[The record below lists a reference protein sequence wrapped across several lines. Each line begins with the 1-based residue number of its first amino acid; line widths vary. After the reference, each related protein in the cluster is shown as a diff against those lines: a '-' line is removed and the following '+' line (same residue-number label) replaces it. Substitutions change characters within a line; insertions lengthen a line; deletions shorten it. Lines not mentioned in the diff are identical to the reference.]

1 MKSMNASLSSRKN
14 TETSGKEQAAH
25 ACQLGLNTYE
35 DFAQGRWMY
44 RPKLWNPRKMH
55 TQFRWT
61 ITARLW
67 CLELREFTAAFT
79 RTKVVVCRP
88 SANCS
93 EQYQLFLRLPEA
105 TNVHHYIKHAT
116 FITYG
121 TQPSNRTYC
130 MSNAHRLKV

>member
-1 MKSMNASLSSRKN
+1 MCDEVSSWKP
-14 TETSGKEQAAH
+14 
-25 ACQLGLNTYE
+25 Y
-35 DFAQGRWMY
+35 
-44 RPKLWNPRKMH
+44 PKL
-55 TQFRWT
+55 TLSG
-61 ITARLW
+61 IS
-67 CLELREFTAAFT
+67 LELREFTAAFT